1 MVAKRHHF
9 VPKCYLESFSMKTAK
24 KKKSN
29 LYAFDAIERKV
40 FRPAPDN
47 VALQT
52 DFNTIDLEGHK
63 PDAFE
68 NAMAGVESDIGPALI
83 RIVAAKSLKNEEDR
97 TLLLNLIGLLHIRNP
112 RLRERFRGFRER
124 LAKRVLDVALSSP
137 QMWDSQVKKAKEAG
151 FMPADADTDY
161 DKLKTGYNPD
171 YYKIEVPN
179 VENIRTEMETFDHIL
194 PLLFERK
201 WVLAKAPEGSAG
213 FITSDHPVC
222 LMWSEPNPARAN
234 RGPGLKHKG
243 TEILFPI
250 SPSLAVIGAY
260 ELENAEA
267 DLTEEEVAASNGTI
281 AVFAQ
286 RQVYAPTMNFQYQI
300 DQSQPPK
307 GAALL
312 IEDERFKPSP

>member
-9 VPKCYLESFSMKTAK
+9 VPKCYLESFSVKNAK

-29 LYAFDAIERKV
+29 LYAFDAVERKV

-68 NAMAGVESDIGPALI
+68 NAMASVESDIGPALV
-83 RIVAAKSLKNEEDR
+83 RIVEAKSLKNEEDR

-124 LAKRVLDVALSSP
+124 IAKVVLDVALSSP

-151 FMPADADTDY
+151 FMPADADADY
-161 DKLKTGYNPD
+161 DKLKKSYNPD
-171 YYKIEVPN
+171 DYKIEVPN

-213 FITSDHPVC
+213 FISSDHPVC

-286 RQVYAPTMNFQYQI
+286 RQVYAPTMNFKYQI

>member
-9 VPKCYLESFSMKTAK
+9 VPKCYLESFSVKNPK
-24 KKKSN
+24 KKRSN
-29 LYAFDAIERKV
+29 LYAFDAVDRKV

-68 NAMAGVESDIGPALI
+68 NAMASVESHIGPALV
-83 RIVAAKSLKNEEDR
+83 RIVAAKSLKNEDDR
-97 TLLLNLIGLLHIRNP
+97 IFLLNLIGLLHIRNP
-112 RLRERFRGFRER
+112 RLRERFRGFRD
-124 LAKRVLDVALSSP
+124 RVGKMILDVALSSP
-137 QMWDSQVKKAKEAG
+137 QMWDSQVRQAKEAG
-151 FMPADADTDY
+151 YILADANTDY
-161 DKLKTGYNPD
+161 DKLKRD
-171 YYKIEVPN
+171 YKSEDYKIEVPN
-179 VENIRTEMETFDHIL
+179 IENIRTEMDTFDHIL
-194 PLLFERK
+194 PLLFARN
-201 WVLAKAPEGSAG
+201 WVLMKAPEDSAG

-222 LMWSEPNPARAN
+222 LYWSERDPARGN

-243 TEILFPI
+243 SEILFPI

-267 DLTEEEVAASNGTI
+267 DLTEEEVASANGTI

-286 RQVYAPTMNFQYQI
+286 RQVYAPTMNFKYQI
-300 DQSQPPK
+300 DQSQPPR
-307 GAALL
+307 GAAVL
-312 IEDERFKPSP
+312 IDDERFKRTN

>member
-9 VPKCYLESFSMKTAK
+9 VPKCYLESFSVKNAK

-29 LYAFDAIERKV
+29 LYAFDAVDRKV

-52 DFNTIDLEGHK
+52 DFNTIDLERHK

-68 NAMAGVESDIGPALI
+68 NAMASVESDIGPALV
-83 RIVAAKSLKNEEDR
+83 RIVAEKSLRNEEDR

-112 RLRERFRGFRER
+112 RLRERFRDLRER
-124 LAKRVLDVALSSP
+124 IAKSILDVALSSS
-137 QMWDSQVKKAKEAG
+137 QMWESQVNKAKEAG

-161 DKLKTGYNPD
+161 DKMKRDYNPGD
-171 YYKIEVPN
+171 YKIEVSN
-179 VENIRTEMETFDHIL
+179 VENIRNEMETFDHIL

-201 WVLAKAPEGSAG
+201 WLLANAPEGSAG

-222 LMWSEPNPARAN
+222 LMWSEPDPIRGN

-260 ELENAEA
+260 DLENGEA

-281 AVFAQ
+281 ALFAQ
-286 RQVYAPTMNFQYQI
+286 RQVYAPSMNFKYQI

-307 GAALL
+307 EAALL
-312 IEDERFKPSP
+312 IDDKSFKPTN